1 MEGQFCSFLFTD
13 EKTVLSP
20 VHRII
25 GEVADNLVV
34 DCLEIHSKISR
45 YAK

>member
-13 EKTVLSP
+13 EMSVLST

-25 GEVADNLVV
+25 GEVADNVVV
-34 DCLEIHSKISR
+34 DCLKIRSKISR